1 MNDWTTNEVKAVA
14 IWSGAGPAEGRVQ
27 LNQPLLAVDTDG
39 VGVAVGHLQRKV
51 LQRARD
57 SELVPVFHE
66 VRDVTGCQ
74 VSMHSWRRQER

>member
-57 SELVPVFHE
+57 SELVPVS
-66 VRDVTGCQ
+66 DVTGCQ